1 MSLFRFGPGP
11 AEAWGAEGAI
21 RLPLQIFLGIE
32 KRTHEEREIFFYFAP
47 QIFEPSAGSVCCCA
61 ISTYCYIRY
70 QVRFEFKVE
79 HSKSFYFPCL
89 HIKKKRDFFYLT
101 FYKITILNCSE
112 LVKLA
117 IQTECI
123 TLDDNC
129 KQNLSTPAIY

>member
-61 ISTYCYIRY
+61 ISTYYVLLHLDTRLDLNLRSGIH
-70 QVRFEFKVE
+70 KV
-79 HSKSFYFPCL
+79 
-89 HIKKKRDFFYLT
+89 IAKRLPL
-101 FYKITILNCSE
+101 INS
-112 LVKLA
+112 
-117 IQTECI
+117 
-123 TLDDNC
+123 
-129 KQNLSTPAIY
+129 